1 MAALAQL
8 AEAQAVCDFLTGLC
22 AKELEALSDSH
33 ATSPAWASAGIA
45 AVVRLCHD
53 PASAANAAATLANL
67 SWADDANGDRIRE
80 AGAILQLVALLSG
93 GPESD
98 ARTKA
103 ALVLGYLASNVSL
116 GLEHIVTITEAGAIP
131 PLVALLTGGPESDA
145 ATNAALALGYL
156 ASSGANTVAIT
167 EAGAIPL
174 LVALLSGGPDSEAA
188 DNAAGALR
196 NLTLNDNATSTAI
209 TNAGATG
216 VTAGDVD
223 GDVNAWGFMANAK
236 YTFNRTGEVRPFV
249 LAGLGMA
256 KVSADNINVAGV
268 SLTDD
273 SDTVVAYQAGVGVS
287 YQFSPTM
294 SVDASYRLFQTAD
307 PTLNDSAGSPF
318 DTSYTSH
325 SFLVGM
331 TFGF

>member
-1 MAALAQL
+1 MSSTDHSRGRAAQISPYRVLAAAAVL
-8 AEAQAVCDFLTGLC
+8 A
-22 AKELEALSDSH
+22 
-33 ATSPAWASAGIA
+33 AGIGGLA
-45 AVVRLCHD
+45 S
-53 PASAANAAATLANL
+53 PASAEGMYA
-67 SWADDANGDRIRE
+67 SI
-80 AGAILQLVALLSG
+80 ALG
-93 GPESD
+93 GGMVSD
-98 ARTKA
+98 ADNTGTALNIESEFEMGFTGLA
-103 ALVLGYLASNVSL
+103 AVGYGFDNGFAVEGELSYRGNGVDQ
-116 GLEHIVTITEAGAIP
+116 
-131 PLVALLTGGPESDA
+131 LT
-145 ATNAALALGYL
+145 
-156 ASSGANTVAIT
+156 
-167 EAGAIPL
+167 
-174 LVALLSGGPDSEAA
+174 
-188 DNAAGALR
+188 
-196 NLTLNDNATSTAI
+196 I

-294 SVDASYRLFQTAD
+294 SVDASYRLFQTTD

-318 DTSYTSH
+318 DTAYTSH